1 MTMSL
6 ILFRHLWRRNKGD
19 FCKGKGLC
27 LGKSVF
33 LPLLEKGSTNG
44 VMNSAR
50 KGAMN
55 ENPPATEGDIFGSLR
70 TCEG

>member
-1 MTMSL
+1 MSA
-6 ILFRHLWRRNKGD
+6 WKGSVPWEI
-19 FCKGKGLC
+19 C
-27 LGKSVF
+27 LSSAAG
-33 LPLLEKGSTNG
+33 KGSTNG
-44 VMNSAR
+44 VMDSAR